1 MTAAL
6 RASPTRRAVIASAVL
21 ATLLAAILAAAVGAW
36 LSLARQEASL
46 EDRRFD
52 LASIAGRVKARGPGL
67 ARAERT
73 LAADPFLPGATPV
86 LAVNAL
92 QRRIVGL
99 AEETGITLRTIGGE
113 PGPEPEAGALPT
125 VTLQASARAPIAA
138 LQKFLYRIE
147 TEAPFVLVD
156 EVGLRAPTTGADRR
170 VGSNDPELEIEIRLI
185 GYLRRRES

>member
-1 MTAAL
+1 MIDAL
-6 RASPTRRAVIASAVL
+6 GAPPARRAVIAVAVL
-21 ATLLAAILAAAVGAW
+21 ATILAALLASAVAAW
-36 LSLARQEASL
+36 LSLARQEVLL

-73 LAADPFLPGATPV
+73 LATDPFLPGATPV

-113 PGPEPEAGALPT
+113 PGPAPEAGALPT

-170 VGSNDPELEIEIRLI
+170 VGSADPELEIEIRLI